1 MCAYSYMCL
10 VWIKIFRI
18 VKLSWLT
25 LLVFKTISTN
35 FEMSWILWHHQI
47 FKQIVEEWG
56 VLEKNKMHRVNRE
69 CFEQWPWHKNLL
81 RKMNHAAIYFGIVTL
96 LKWFGFGLHSKIH
109 SSSFLIFVKVS
120 TPSMLLQNVI
130 LSNWLISCAQLE
142 YVHWKYLGFL
152 KILNFYV
159 NFLLKYHLL
168 ANLYNVIM
176 LSSFC

>member
-1 MCAYSYMCL
+1 
-10 VWIKIFRI
+10 
-18 VKLSWLT
+18 
-25 LLVFKTISTN
+25 
-35 FEMSWILWHHQI
+35 
-47 FKQIVEEWG
+47 
-56 VLEKNKMHRVNRE
+56 
-69 CFEQWPWHKNLL
+69 
-81 RKMNHAAIYFGIVTL
+81 MNHAAIYFGIVPL
-96 LKWFGFGLHSKIH
+96 LKWFGFELHSKIH

-152 KILNFYV
+152 KILKFYV
-159 NFLLKYHLL
+159 KFLLKYHLL